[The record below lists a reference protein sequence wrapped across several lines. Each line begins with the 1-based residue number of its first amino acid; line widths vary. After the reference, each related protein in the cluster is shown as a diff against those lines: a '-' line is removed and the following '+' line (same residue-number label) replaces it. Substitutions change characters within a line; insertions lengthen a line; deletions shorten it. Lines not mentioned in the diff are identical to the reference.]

1 MFEVERTGPALPT
14 VLDGPVMPSFKPT
27 ENTLDPYQLEL
38 CANVFR
44 QTWSEIVPRGCR
56 LPTREETLLQND
68 MSDKLCAFAAKG
80 VTDPSMLQALTV
92 AKVRFYR
99 RTKPTLRGRHV
110 YRGFNGGRGSAGSQ
124 PLQASGR
131 GPTARGDLK
140 KQIPAEQK

>member
-1 MFEVERTGPALPT
+1 
-14 VLDGPVMPSFKPT
+14 MPFFKPP

-44 QTWSEIVPRGCR
+44 QTWLEIVPRGCR
-56 LPTREETLLQND
+56 LPTREETRLQNEV
-68 MSDKLCAFAAKG
+68 SDKLCAFAAKG

-92 AKVRFYR
+92 ATVRFYR

-110 YRGFNGGRGSAGSQ
+110 YRGLNGGRGSAGPQ
-124 PLQASGR
+124 PLQASDR
-131 GPTARGDLK
+131 GPTVRGDVK